1 MTGEGL
7 DRAIAVTEAELADL
21 DMRRAAVVGRLSAL
35 TQQRLSSCAAASD
48 VDGPSA
54 GWSAVRKVELFRSLF
69 RGRDDVF
76 AVRWENASTRRS
88 GYAPRCVNE
97 WKRGVCEKPRVRC
110 GACPNQA
117 FVTLDSAEL
126 RGHLQGH
133 QIVGVYPLL
142 ADETCWLLAIDLD
155 GEGWP
160 DDVAALRRAA
170 KRIGVVPAVERSR
183 SGKGAHVWFF
193 FASPVSASKA
203 RELGELL
210 LTLAMAD
217 SPSLGMDSY
226 DRLFPS
232 QDTLPAGG
240 FGNLIALP
248 LQHTARQSGNSL
260 FVDER
265 CEPYTDQWAFLES
278 LPRISPERFEQVLA
292 EARVTEHRLGLAEPQ
307 SHAHAPWK
315 PSQPLAARLAGI
327 DLPAAVSATLAQRL
341 YVDRAMLPAPLFD
354 AIRRLAVFANPVFS
368 ERQAMRLS
376 TGLTPRVIACF
387 EDLADHLA
395 LPRGCL
401 NDLKALLDDFG
412 IALQLTDERAEGTAL
427 AAAFTGTLTV
437 PQARA
442 VAELA
447 AVDIGVLCAPPGAG
461 KTVMGV
467 RLIALRRRSTLILV
481 HRKPLVEQWAAR
493 LREFLDVDPQSIG
506 TLGGG
511 RSKPSGVIDVA
522 TVQGLARAAPDAGTL
537 GRYGHVIVD
546 ECHHVPA
553 VSIERLLGSCPARY
567 VTGLTAT
574 PYRRDGHQPII
585 SMQCGPTRHVMRSSS
600 TGLGALRVVR
610 RDTGFD
616 PSGLPPDP
624 GIQEVYSAL
633 VADSERLELI
643 VADTLALLAEGRAP
657 IVLTE
662 RRDHLER
669 LVERLSE
676 HVPGLV
682 SLHGDV
688 TPRRR
693 RESLE
698 RLSRLSAD
706 EPRLV
711 LATGRFIGEGF
722 DDPRL
727 DTLLLAMPIAWKGTV
742 VQYAGRLH
750 RPHPAKSDARIYD
763 YVDVSVPVLRRMFA
777 KRAKTYRAMGYT
789 THSDAPPVGLPL
801 PLDAWEQSAEQPTRV
816 RSWPLAVSVRPDA
829 DERTRTST

>member
-1 MTGEGL
+1 
-7 DRAIAVTEAELADL
+7 
-21 DMRRAAVVGRLSAL
+21 
-35 TQQRLSSCAAASD
+35 
-48 VDGPSA
+48 
-54 GWSAVRKVELFRSLF
+54 
-69 RGRDDVF
+69 
-76 AVRWENASTRRS
+76 
-88 GYAPRCVNE
+88 
-97 WKRGVCEKPRVRC
+97 
-110 GACPNQA
+110 
-117 FVTLDSAEL
+117 
-126 RGHLQGH
+126 
-133 QIVGVYPLL
+133 
-142 ADETCWLLAIDLD
+142 
-155 GEGWP
+155 
-160 DDVAALRRAA
+160 
-170 KRIGVVPAVERSR
+170 
-183 SGKGAHVWFF
+183 
-193 FASPVSASKA
+193 
-203 RELGELL
+203 
-210 LTLAMAD
+210 
-217 SPSLGMDSY
+217 
-226 DRLFPS
+226 
-232 QDTLPAGG
+232 
-240 FGNLIALP
+240 
-248 LQHTARQSGNSL
+248 
-260 FVDER
+260 
-265 CEPYTDQWAFLES
+265 
-278 LPRISPERFEQVLA
+278 
-292 EARVTEHRLGLAEPQ
+292 
-307 SHAHAPWK
+307 
-315 PSQPLAARLAGI
+315 
-327 DLPAAVSATLAQRL
+327 
-341 YVDRAMLPAPLFD
+341 
-354 AIRRLAVFANPVFS
+354 VFS

-401 NDLKALLDDFG
+401 NDLKGLLDDLG
-412 IALQLTDERAEGTAL
+412 IALQLTDERTEGSAL
-427 AAAFTGTLTV
+427 ATTFTGTLTA

-447 AVDIGVLCAPPGAG
+447 AGDIGVLCAPPGAG

-467 RLIALRRRSTLILV
+467 RLIALRGRSTLILV
-481 HRKPLVEQWAAR
+481 HRKLLVEQWVAR
-493 LREFLDVDPQSIG
+493 LREFLDIDSQSIG
-506 TLGGG
+506 TVGGA
-511 RSKPSGVIDVA
+511 RSKASGVIDVA
-522 TVQGLARAAPDAGTL
+522 TVQGLARITPDAEML
-537 GRYGHVIVD
+537 AQYGQVIID

-585 SMQCGPTRHVMRSSS
+585 SMQCGPTRHVMNSASS
-600 TGLGALRVVR
+600 GLGALRVVR

-633 VADSERLELI
+633 AADSERLEL
-643 VADTLALLAEGRAP
+643 VAADTLALLAEGRAP

-669 LVERLSE
+669 LAERLSE

-693 RESLE
+693 RDALA

-763 YVDVSVPVLRRMFA
+763 YVDVNVPVLRRMFA
-777 KRAKTYRAMGYT
+777 KRAKTDRAMSYT
-789 THSDAPPVGLPL
+789 INSDTTASIPLVRLVHSETAD
-801 PLDAWEQSAEQPTRV
+801 QSDLV
-816 RSWPLAVSVRPDA
+816 RSVGRSPDIVTMLPRQA
-829 DERTRTST
+829 GAPG

>member
-1 MTGEGL
+1 MAGESL
-7 DRAIAVTEAELADL
+7 DRAIAAAEAELADL
-21 DMRRAAVVGRLSAL
+21 DARRAAAVERLAAL
-35 TQQRLSSCAAASD
+35 TEQRRAARAVAPD
-48 VDGPSA
+48 ATGPEA
-54 GWSAVRKVELFRSLF
+54 CWSAARKVELFRSLF

-76 AVRWENASTRRS
+76 AARWENGSTGRS
-88 GYAPRCVNE
+88 GYAPRCANE

-117 FVTLDSAEL
+117 FMRLDSAEV
-126 RGHLQGH
+126 RGHLQG
-133 QIVGVYPLL
+133 QQVVGIYPLL

-155 GEGWP
+155 GESWP

-170 KRIGVVPAVERSR
+170 TRIGVEPAVERSR
-183 SGKGAHVWFF
+183 SGEGAHVWFF
-193 FASPVSASKA
+193 FASPVSATEA

-210 LTLAMAD
+210 LTRAMAD

-226 DRLFPS
+226 DRLFPN

-248 LQHTARQSGNSL
+248 LQHTARKNGNSL

-265 CEPYTDQWAFLES
+265 CEPYTDQWAFLDS
-278 LPRISPERFEQVLA
+278 LPRISPERVEDVLA
-292 EARVTEHRLGLAEPQ
+292 EARVTEHRLGVAEPE
-307 SHAHAPWK
+307 SAARAPWK
-315 PSQPLAARLAGI
+315 PTQPLAARLAGI
-327 DLPAAVSATLAQRL
+327 DLPAAASATFAQRL
-341 YVDRAMLPAPLFD
+341 YVDRAVLPAPLLD

-387 EDLADHLA
+387 EDLAHHLA

-401 NDLKALLDDFG
+401 NDLKALLDDLG
-412 IALQLTDERAEGTAL
+412 IALQLTDERSDGTAL
-427 AAAFTGTLTV
+427 DAVFTGTLTV
-437 PQARA
+437 PQTDA
-442 VAELA
+442 VDEMAGE
-447 AVDIGVLCAPPGAG
+447 DIGVLCAPPGAG

-467 RLIALRRRSTLILV
+467 KLIALRGRSTLILV
-481 HRKPLVEQWAAR
+481 HRKALVEQWAAR
-493 LREFLDVDPQSIG
+493 LREFLDVDPRSIG
-506 TLGGG
+506 TIGG
-511 RSKPSGVIDVA
+511 RLSKPSGVIDVA
-522 TVQGLARAAPDAGTL
+522 TVQGLARAALDAETL
-537 GRYGHVIVD
+537 GRYGHVIID

-585 SMQCGPTRHVMRSSS
+585 AMQCGTIRHVMSSSS
-600 TGLGALRVVR
+600 TGPRALRVVR

-633 VADSERLELI
+633 VADPARLEL
-643 VADTLALLAEGRAP
+643 VAGDTLALLAEGRAP

-662 RRDHLER
+662 RRDHLDR
-669 LVERLSE
+669 LAACLSE

-682 SLHGDV
+682 TLHGDV

-693 RESLE
+693 REALA
-698 RLSRLSAD
+698 RLSGLSAD

-750 RPHPAKSDARIYD
+750 RPHPAKTDARIYD
-763 YVDVSVPVLRRMFA
+763 YVDVNVPVLRRMFA
-777 KRAKTYRAMGYT
+777 KRAKTYRAMSYT
-789 THSDAPPVGLPL
+789 INGDAAAVGLALSPG
-801 PLDAWEQSAEQPTRV
+801 A
-816 RSWPLAVSVRPDA
+816 
-829 DERTRTST
+829 

>member
-1 MTGEGL
+1 MAGESL
-7 DRAIAVTEAELADL
+7 DRAIAVTEGELKAELAAL
-21 DMRRAAVVGRLSAL
+21 NMRRAGVVERLAAL
-35 TQQRLSSCAAASD
+35 SEKRLYSCAAASD
-48 VDGPSA
+48 DGGPSV
-54 GWSAVRKVELFRSLF
+54 GWSAERKVELFRSLF

-76 AVRWENASTRRS
+76 AVRWENVSTRRS
-88 GYAPRCVNE
+88 GYAPRCANE

-117 FVTLDSAEL
+117 FTVLGTGEVL
-126 RGHLQGH
+126 GHLQGR
-133 QIVGVYPLL
+133 QVVGIYPLL
-142 ADETCWLLAIDLD
+142 VDETCWLLAIDLD
-155 GEGWP
+155 GASWP
-160 DDVAALRRAA
+160 DDVAVLRHAA
-170 KRIGVVPAVERSR
+170 DEIGVVPAVERSR
-183 SGKGAHVWFF
+183 SGAGAHVWIF
-193 FASPVSASKA
+193 FASPVSASSA

-210 LTLAMAD
+210 LTRAMAG

-248 LQHTARQSGNSL
+248 LQHVARQSGNTL

-265 CEPYTDQWAFLES
+265 LEPYADQWTFLAS
-278 LPRISPERFEQVLA
+278 LPRISRERVEDVLA
-292 EARVTEHRLGLAEPQ
+292 EARVTEGRLCVTEPE
-307 SHAHAPWK
+307 SDARAPWK
-315 PSQPLAARLAGI
+315 STQPFVARLARI
-327 DLPAAVSATLAQRL
+327 ELPSAVSATLAQRL
-341 YVDRAMLPAPLFD
+341 YVDRAVLPAPLLD

-387 EDLADHLA
+387 DDLAHHVA

-401 NDLKALLDDFG
+401 NDLNSLLEQLG
-412 IALQLTDERAEGTAL
+412 IGLLLADERSEGTAL
-427 AAAFTGTLTV
+427 DAAFTGTLTA
-437 PQARA
+437 PQERA
-442 VAELA
+442 VADLA
-447 AVDIGVLCAPPGAG
+447 ADDIGVLCAPPGAG

-467 RLIALRRRSTLILV
+467 KLIALRGRSTLILV
-481 HRKPLVEQWAAR
+481 HRKPLVEQWTAR
-493 LREFLDVDPQSIG
+493 LREFLDVDPRSIG
-506 TLGGG
+506 TVGG
-511 RSKPSGVIDVA
+511 RYSEASGVIDVA
-522 TVQGLARAAPDAGTL
+522 TVQGLARATPDAETL

-553 VSIERLLGSCPARY
+553 VSIERLLGSSPARY

-574 PYRRDGHQPII
+574 PYRRDGHQRII
-585 SMQCGPTRHVMRSSS
+585 AMQCGPTRHVMSSSS
-600 TGLGALRVVR
+600 TGLGALCVVR
-610 RDTGFD
+610 RDTRFD

-633 VADSERLELI
+633 VADPQRLEL
-643 VADTLALLAEGRAP
+643 VAADTLALLAEGRAP

-662 RRDHLER
+662 RRDHLDR
-669 LVERLSE
+669 LAERLSE

-682 SLHGDV
+682 TLHGDV

-693 RESLE
+693 RDALA
-698 RLSRLSAD
+698 RLSQLSPD

-750 RPHPAKSDARIYD
+750 RPHPAKSDVRIYD
-763 YVDVSVPVLRRMFA
+763 YVDVNVPVLRRMFA
-777 KRAKTYRAMGYT
+777 KRAKTYRAMSYT
-789 THSDAPPVGLPL
+789 INSDAPPLGLAL
-801 PLDAWEQSAEQPTRV
+801 SSGA
-816 RSWPLAVSVRPDA
+816 
-829 DERTRTST
+829 

>member
-1 MTGEGL
+1 MAGESL

-21 DMRRAAVVGRLSAL
+21 DVRRAAVVARLAAL
-35 TQQRLSSCAAASD
+35 TEQGQASRGVAFD
-48 VDGPSA
+48 VGGPQV
-54 GWSAVRKVELFRSLF
+54 GWSAARKVELFRSLF

-76 AVRWENASTRRS
+76 AVRWENVSTRRS
-88 GYAPRCVNE
+88 GYAPRCANE
-97 WKRGVCEKPRVRC
+97 WKRGVCEKPRMRC

-117 FVTLDSAEL
+117 FMALDTAEV
-126 RGHLQGH
+126 RGHLQGR
-133 QIVGVYPLL
+133 QVVGIYPLL

-155 GEGWP
+155 GEGWA
-160 DDVAALRRAA
+160 DDVAALRHAA
-170 KRIGVVPAVERSR
+170 DEIGVVPAVERSR
-183 SGKGAHVWFF
+183 SGTGAHVWIF
-193 FASPVSASKA
+193 FASPVSATEA

-210 LTLAMAD
+210 LTRAMAD

-248 LQHTARQSGNSL
+248 LQHVARQHGNTL

-265 CEPYTDQWAFLES
+265 LEPYTDQWAFLDS
-278 LPRISPERFEQVLA
+278 LPRIAHERLQEVLA
-292 EARVTEHRLGLAEPQ
+292 EARVSEHRLGVAEPK
-307 SHAHAPWK
+307 SDLRAPWS
-315 PSQPLAARLAGI
+315 PTQPLAARLARI
-327 DLPAAVSATLAQRL
+327 ELPAAVSATLAQRL
-341 YVDRAMLPAPLFD
+341 YVDRAMLPAPLLD
-354 AIRRLAVFANPVFS
+354 AVRRLAAFANPVFC

-387 EDLADHLA
+387 EDLAHHVA

-401 NDLKALLDDFG
+401 NDLNSLMEDVG
-412 IALQLTDERAEGTAL
+412 IALLLTEERSEGTAL
-427 AAAFTGTLTV
+427 DATFTGTLTA
-437 PQARA
+437 PQERA

-447 AVDIGVLCAPPGAG
+447 AEDIGVLCAPPGAG
-461 KTVMGV
+461 KTVMAV
-467 RLIALRRRSTLILV
+467 KLIALRGRSTLILV

-493 LREFLDVDPQSIG
+493 LHEFLDVDPQSIG
-506 TLGGG
+506 TVGGG
-511 RSKPSGVIDVA
+511 RSEPSGVIDVA
-522 TVQGLARAAPDAGTL
+522 TVQGLARATPDGETL

-553 VSIERLLGSCPARY
+553 VSIERLLGSCAARY

-574 PYRRDGHQPII
+574 PYRRDGHQAII
-585 SMQCGPTRHVMRSSS
+585 AMQCGPTRHVMSSS
-600 TGLGALRVVR
+600 ATGLGALRVVR
-610 RDTGFD
+610 RDTAFD
-616 PSGLPPDP
+616 PTGLPPDP

-633 VADSERLELI
+633 VADPQRLEL
-643 VADTLALLAEGRAP
+643 VAADTLALLAEGRAP

-662 RRDHLER
+662 RRDHLDS
-669 LVERLSE
+669 LAERLSE

-682 SLHGDV
+682 TLHGDV

-693 RESLE
+693 RDALA
-698 RLSRLSAD
+698 RLSQLAPN

-750 RPHPAKSDARIYD
+750 RPHPAKFDVRIYD
-763 YVDVSVPVLRRMFA
+763 YVDVNVPVLRRMFA
-777 KRAKTYRAMGYT
+777 KRAKTYRAMSYT
-789 THSDAPPVGLPL
+789 INSDAPPV
-801 PLDAWEQSAEQPTRV
+801 D
-816 RSWPLAVSVRPDA
+816 LALSPGA
-829 DERTRTST
+829 

>member
-1 MTGEGL
+1 MAGESL
-7 DRAIAVTEAELADL
+7 DRAIAVTERELEAELAAL
-21 DMRRAAVVGRLSAL
+21 DMRRVAVAERLAAL
-35 TQQRLSSCAAASD
+35 TEQRLYSRAAASD
-48 VDGPSA
+48 DGGPSV

-88 GYAPRCVNE
+88 GYAPRCANE

-117 FVTLDSAEL
+117 FTTLGTGEVL
-126 RGHLQGH
+126 GHLQGR
-133 QIVGVYPLL
+133 QVVGIYPLL
-142 ADETCWLLAIDLD
+142 VDETCWLLAIDLD
-155 GEGWP
+155 GASWP
-160 DDVAALRRAA
+160 DDVSVLRQAA
-170 KRIGVVPAVERSR
+170 KEIGVVPAVERSR
-183 SGKGAHVWFF
+183 SGAGAHVWIF
-193 FASPVSASKA
+193 FAAPVSASSA

-210 LTLAMAD
+210 LTRAMAD

-232 QDTLPAGG
+232 QETLPADG

-248 LQHTARQSGNSL
+248 LQHMARQSGNTL

-265 CEPYTDQWAFLES
+265 LEPYADQWAFLDS
-278 LPRISPERFEQVLA
+278 LPRISRERVEDVLA
-292 EARVTEHRLGLAEPQ
+292 EARVTEGRLGVAEPE
-307 SHAHAPWK
+307 SDAHAPWK
-315 PSQPLAARLAGI
+315 PTQPFVARLARI
-327 DLPAAVSATLAQRL
+327 ELPAAVSATLAQRL
-341 YVDRAMLPAPLFD
+341 YVDRAVLPAPLLD

-387 EDLADHLA
+387 DDLAHHVA

-401 NDLKALLDDFG
+401 NDLNSLLEQLG
-412 IALQLTDERAEGTAL
+412 IGLLLADERSEGTAL
-427 AAAFTGTLTV
+427 DAAFTGTLTV
-437 PQARA
+437 PQERA
-442 VAELA
+442 VADLA
-447 AVDIGVLCAPPGAG
+447 ADDIGVLCAPPGAG

-467 RLIALRRRSTLILV
+467 KLIALRGRSTLILV

-493 LREFLDVDPQSIG
+493 LREFLDVDPRSIG
-506 TLGGG
+506 TVGGG
-511 RSKPSGVIDVA
+511 YSGASGVIDVA
-522 TVQGLARAAPDAGTL
+522 TVQGLARATPDAETL

-585 SMQCGPTRHVMRSSS
+585 AMQCGPTRHVMSSSS

-633 VADSERLELI
+633 VADPQRLEL
-643 VADTLALLAEGRAP
+643 VAADTLALLAEGRAP

-662 RRDHLER
+662 RRDHLDR
-669 LVERLSE
+669 LAERLSE

-682 SLHGDV
+682 TLHGDV

-693 RESLE
+693 RDALA
-698 RLSRLSAD
+698 RLSELSPD

-750 RPHPAKSDARIYD
+750 RPHPAKSDVRIYD
-763 YVDVSVPVLRRMFA
+763 YVDVNVPVLRRMFA
-777 KRAKTYRAMGYT
+777 KRARTYRAMSYT
-789 THSDAPPVGLPL
+789 INSDAPPSIPL
-801 PLDAWEQSAEQPTRV
+801 
-816 RSWPLAVSVRPDA
+816 VSPGA
-829 DERTRTST
+829 